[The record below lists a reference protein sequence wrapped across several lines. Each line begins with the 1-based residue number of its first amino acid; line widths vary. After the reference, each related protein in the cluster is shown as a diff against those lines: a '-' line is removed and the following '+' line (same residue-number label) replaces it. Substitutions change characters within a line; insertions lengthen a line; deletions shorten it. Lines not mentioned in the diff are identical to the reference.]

1 MRALPNTIK
10 GMTSIT
16 FIIAR
21 QLLEDKRSEVLSR
34 VKSIPKEMTQ
44 THHDRINKEVL
55 QEVKAINDE
64 LWLLNNW

>member
-1 MRALPNTIK
+1 MN
-10 GMTSIT
+10 SIT

-21 QLLEDKRSEVLSR
+21 QLLEDKRSEVMAR
-34 VKSIPKEMTQ
+34 VKSRPKDMTQ
-44 THHDRINKEVL
+44 THHARINKEVL

>member
-1 MRALPNTIK
+1 M
-10 GMTSIT
+10 SSHIT

-21 QLLEDKRSEVLSR
+21 QLLEDKRSEVMARIKPQPKDMSQTEHERLH
-34 VKSIPKEMTQ
+34 KEM
-44 THHDRINKEVL
+44 L